1 MIARD
6 SVDTLVCPPNC
17 VLFSLR
23 FSLLLA
29 RKTMAQSANS
39 MSASDVLVG
48 LLETDFSQ
56 FQPVQVTDVDRY
68 EEVQLFEQ
76 ETY

>member
-1 MIARD
+1 
-6 SVDTLVCPPNC
+6 
-17 VLFSLR
+17 
-23 FSLLLA
+23 
-29 RKTMAQSANS
+29 MAQSANS